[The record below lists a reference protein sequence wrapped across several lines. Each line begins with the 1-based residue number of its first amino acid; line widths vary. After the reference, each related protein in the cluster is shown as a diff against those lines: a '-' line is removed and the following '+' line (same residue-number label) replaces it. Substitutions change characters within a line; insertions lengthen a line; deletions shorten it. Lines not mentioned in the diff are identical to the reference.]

1 MPAIALPMV
10 ISTSSPG
17 STLAEIKQEASCWT
31 PRLPSPWLASTN
43 RPLNGSSRA
52 LMQSARTRTRS
63 GAMSMWRSPS
73 WSGEQ
78 CQFLGRIETGGD
90 RRLLRFRVLRH
101 GLEVLLTPPLRV
113 AGDMARVTAHGDG
126 GSTPISGPICRDQD
140 SSPNYIPDKRGNI

>member
-1 MPAIALPMV
+1 
-10 ISTSSPG
+10 
-17 STLAEIKQEASCWT
+17 
-31 PRLPSPWLASTN
+31 
-43 RPLNGSSRA
+43 
-52 LMQSARTRTRS
+52 
-63 GAMSMWRSPS
+63 MSMWRSPS

-126 GSTPISGPICRDQD
+126 GSTPISGRLPRSGFFSYGPSLCEKSHRQK
-140 SSPNYIPDKRGNI
+140 KRRIIFFVVFSRRQLLALFDFKSTKSRRKF